1 MTSKKAAA
9 DRQASIH
16 AALTFLEAQ
25 KNNPG
30 RPLRVRQVALE
41 YGVPVQT
48 LRDAIKRGAT
58 PSRPGP
64 TILTSDE
71 ENELVGYCLN
81 MQKLGFGLTKAAVN
95 TMIMQILH
103 FQN

>member
-30 RPLRVRQVALE
+30 RPLRVR
-41 YGVPVQT
+41 
-48 LRDAIKRGAT
+48 
-58 PSRPGP
+58 
-64 TILTSDE
+64 
-71 ENELVGYCLN
+71 
-81 MQKLGFGLTKAAVN
+81 
-95 TMIMQILH
+95 
-103 FQN
+103 